1 MLIAGLLGQVDL
13 AADNLKLVIFGLLM
27 VAALLALL
35 TVWYWLRTK
44 PSPVVITSSAS
55 SALAGT
61 ASGSTAAGSAS
72 SAQPSVASDDDV
84 FERAMGDDFDPD
96 SVWADSTASTA
107 PAVQHEVIVPAVP
120 SVFDRL
126 DDDEEMSA
134 EEWLSITG
142 PDQRAD

>member
-1 MLIAGLLGQVDL
+1 MLIAGLFGQVDL

-44 PSPVVITSSAS
+44 PSPLVITSSAS
-55 SALAGT
+55 SAAAGT
-61 ASGSTAAGSAS
+61 AAAAAS
-72 SAQPSVASDDDV
+72 SAQASVASDDDV

-96 SVWADSTASTA
+96 SVWADSATSAA
-107 PAVQHEVIVPAVP
+107 PAVSQEIIVPAVP

-134 EEWLSITG
+134 DEWLSITG